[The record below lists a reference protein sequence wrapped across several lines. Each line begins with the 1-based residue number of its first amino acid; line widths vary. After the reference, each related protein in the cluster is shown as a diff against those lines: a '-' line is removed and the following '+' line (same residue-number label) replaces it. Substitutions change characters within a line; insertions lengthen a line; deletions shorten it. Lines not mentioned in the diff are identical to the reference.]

1 MTLSIKI
8 TELLKKKCGEDIS
21 TPSGVETLALD
32 IESKTGEHIGVNT
45 LKRLLGIINDER
57 VPRISTLD
65 IIARYL
71 GYGNWSTMQQLDTG
85 SNSDFGPMEDS
96 IHTSQLPATQKIAIT
111 YHPDRTVI
119 IQHLGGGHFTVLSSV
134 NSKLH
139 VGDKIQVSHLVASFP
154 LLVSHVIRDGQDLG
168 TFTAGKA
175 QGIHFSLL
183 T

>member
-1 MTLSIKI
+1 MTLSFKL
-8 TELLKKKCGEDIS
+8 TELLKKKCGRDIS

-32 IESKTGEHIGVNT
+32 IESKTDEHIGVNT

-57 VPRISTLD
+57 MPRTSTLD

-71 GYGNWSTMQQLDTG
+71 GYGNWSTLQQLDSG
-85 SNSDFGPMEDS
+85 SNSDFGPMDNT
-96 IHTSQLPATQKIAIT
+96 IQTSQLPVGQKIVIT
-111 YHPDRTVI
+111 YHPDRTVTV
-119 IQHLGGGHFTVLSSV
+119 QHHGNGHFAVLSSV

-139 VGDKIQVSHLVASFP
+139 VGDELQISHLVKSFP
-154 LLVSHVIRDGQDLG
+154 LLVSRVIRDGKDLG
-168 TFTAGKA
+168 AFTAGKA